1 MSYREIKHKVDQ
13 STYILKV
20 VYHYYLPS
28 VIIMPNQATSF
39 IYLSKIYLITF
50 VTSIWRFVENDT
62 FQTPHQT
69 REGVVS
75 IRITH
80 NKNAIR
86 RDNDAM
92 QRVKTSSTTIYSRL
106 YIEIEVICSSPP
118 VSAQLKEV
126 GDFLRVNVASIMD
139 HEIIVSRSIW
149 MVKRCNTSRDSF

>member
-1 MSYREIKHKVDQ
+1 MKVSLLSNNAQ
-13 STYILKV
+13 S
-20 VYHYYLPS
+20 
-28 VIIMPNQATSF
+28 TSF
-39 IYLSKIYLITF
+39 IYLFISKIYLITNLRHF
-50 VTSIWRFVENDT
+50 WRFVENDT

-118 VSAQLKEV
+118 VSAQQKEV
-126 GDFLRVNVASIMD
+126 GDFLRVIVASLD